1 MAISRER
8 RAFLKE
14 QCRLFAAGVVEEL
27 EVIASSRF
35 DQLNLTDEETVILEN
50 EKHAIADRIWKT
62 AFSPSPQQK
71 VREESV

>member
-1 MAISRER
+1 MSVTKER

-62 AFSPSPQQK
+62 AFSPPPMK
-71 VREESV
+71 GEAP